1 VIGFLRFI
9 GVMNAAV
16 WLGAAVFFTV
26 GAGPAI
32 FSSDLNAALG
42 HPPNFP
48 YFSGVIAGVVLVRY
62 YYFNLICALV
72 ALAHLLGEWLYLG
85 RPGRKFSLGLLLGLL
100 AIVWINGGLLG
111 PHLRQLHTRH
121 YAGNVQPAERLAAG
135 RSFRI
140 WHVVG
145 QFLNTVLIGGL
156 VVRVWRVSNP
166 ADDVRFVSSMKFRG

>member
-1 VIGFLRFI
+1 
-9 GVMNAAV
+9 MNAAV
-16 WLGAAVFFTV
+16 WLGAAVFFTL

-32 FSSDLNAALG
+32 FSPDLDTALG
-42 HPPNFP
+42 HPSNFP
-48 YFSGVIAGVVLVRY
+48 YFAGVIADVLLVHY
-62 YYFNLICALV
+62 YYFSLICALV

-100 AIVWINGGLLG
+100 AIGWINGSLLE
-111 PHLRQLHTRH
+111 PHLRRLHTRH
-121 YAGNVQPAERLAAG
+121 YALNLQPAERSAAG

-156 VVRVWRVSNP
+156 VVHVWRVSNP